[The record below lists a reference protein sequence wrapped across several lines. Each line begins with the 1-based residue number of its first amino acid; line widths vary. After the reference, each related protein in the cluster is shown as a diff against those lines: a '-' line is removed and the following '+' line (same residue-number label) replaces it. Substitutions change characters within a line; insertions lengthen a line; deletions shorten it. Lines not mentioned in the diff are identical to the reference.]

1 MYLLITGASG
11 HIGSSLASLLNKKK
25 IKTILVTR
33 SKKKK
38 KILNSKFKNCKAILN
53 NQIKKKIKIS
63 TVIHTAS
70 LNDRKT
76 NKNNLAMS
84 KNLTITKNILKKLD
98 TKNLKKIIY
107 LSTAQVYGSN
117 LIKKVDE
124 NTALLPNNNY
134 GISRYTNEIY
144 LKNFAKKNKVNL
156 IILRISNI
164 VGEPVIPNKA
174 CERLLPN
181 DLKRQSILGKV
192 LALRSSGLQ
201 YRNFLSMHSTIN
213 IILNLIK
220 KNTKGIQ
227 IFNLG
232 GVDIQIIEFVKSFVK
247 IYSKIKKKKLKLDI
261 LSDDPKQSQYLKFD
275 YKKIMKFLK
284 IRKKENIDTILKK
297 FLEQE

>member
-11 HIGSSLASLLNKKK
+11 HIGSSLARLFNKKK
-25 IKTILVTR
+25 IKTILITR

-38 KILNSKFKNCKAILN
+38 KFLNSKFKNCKAILN

-70 LNDRKT
+70 LNDRAT
-76 NKNNLAMS
+76 NKNKLAMS
-84 KNLTITKNILKKLD
+84 KNLTITKNIFKNLD
-98 TKNLKKIIY
+98 IKNLKKIIY

-134 GISRYTNEIY
+134 GVSRYSNEIY

-174 CERLLPN
+174 CDRLLPN
-181 DLKRQSILGKV
+181 DLKRQSMVSKV
-192 LALRSSGLQ
+192 LSLRSSGLQ
-201 YRNFLSMHSTIN
+201 YRNFVSMHFTTNTI
-213 IILNLIK
+213 LSLIK

-232 GVDIQIIEFVKSFVK
+232 GVDIQIIKFVKRFVT
-247 IYSKIKKKKLKLDI
+247 IYSILKKRKLKLEV

-284 IRKKENIDTILKK
+284 IKKKENIDTILKK
-297 FLEQE
+297 FLEHK

>member
-1 MYLLITGASG
+1 MRPDILEVVLQAYLT
-11 HIGSSLASLLNKKK
+11 KK

-33 SKKKK
+33 SKKK

-53 NQIKKKIKIS
+53 NQIKKIKIS

-84 KNLTITKNILKKLD
+84 KNLTITKNILKNLD

-144 LKNFAKKNKVNL
+144 LKNFAKK
-156 IILRISNI
+156 
-164 VGEPVIPNKA
+164 
-174 CERLLPN
+174 
-181 DLKRQSILGKV
+181 
-192 LALRSSGLQ
+192 
-201 YRNFLSMHSTIN
+201 
-213 IILNLIK
+213 
-220 KNTKGIQ
+220 
-227 IFNLG
+227 
-232 GVDIQIIEFVKSFVK
+232 
-247 IYSKIKKKKLKLDI
+247 
-261 LSDDPKQSQYLKFD
+261 
-275 YKKIMKFLK
+275 
-284 IRKKENIDTILKK
+284 
-297 FLEQE
+297 

>member
-1 MYLLITGASG
+1 
-11 HIGSSLASLLNKKK
+11 
-25 IKTILVTR
+25 
-33 SKKKK
+33 
-38 KILNSKFKNCKAILN
+38 
-53 NQIKKKIKIS
+53 
-63 TVIHTAS
+63 
-70 LNDRKT
+70 
-76 NKNNLAMS
+76 MS
-84 KNLTITKNILKKLD
+84 KNLTITKNILKNLD

-201 YRNFLSMHSTIN
+201 YRNFVSMHSTIN

-247 IYSKIKKKKLKLDI
+247 IYSKIKKKI
-261 LSDDPKQSQYLKFD
+261 
-275 YKKIMKFLK
+275 K
-284 IRKKENIDTILKK
+284 IRYS
-297 FLEQE
+297 FR